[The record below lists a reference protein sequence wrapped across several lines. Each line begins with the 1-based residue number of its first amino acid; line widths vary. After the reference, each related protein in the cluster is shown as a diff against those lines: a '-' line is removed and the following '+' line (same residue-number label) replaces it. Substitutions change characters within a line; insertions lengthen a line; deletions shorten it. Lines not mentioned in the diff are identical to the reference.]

1 MKHYIKVEFN
11 SEFKQDLHL
20 NREIMQDIIKTTNGT
35 CEIEFDT
42 HYPTK
47 YRPLNSQFTHN
58 LSEPPF
64 SISYLFD
71 AAELESF
78 TRVDNRTGTGE
89 LSNTELLGFVCKHF
103 KTSIPELQK
112 LAQKR
117 KVLEF
122 EIIKLEKELNDL
134 TM

>member
-1 MKHYIKVEFN
+1 MKHHIKVEFN
-11 SEFKQDLHL
+11 SEFKQDSQI
-20 NREIMQDIIKTTNGT
+20 NCEIMEHITRTTNGA

-58 LSEPPF
+58 LSEPPC

-71 AAELESF
+71 DAELASF
-78 TRVDNRTGTGE
+78 TKVNKTGTAE
-89 LSNTELLGFVCKHF
+89 LSNTELLDFVCKHF
-103 KTSIPELQK
+103 KTSITELQK

-117 KVLEF
+117 KVLES
-122 EIIKLEKELNDL
+122 EIIKLEKEINDL